1 MRIKLMLSAITLC
14 LLLVACGQKGELV
27 RPESKPEAQA
37 AP

>member
-1 MRIKLMLSAITLC
+1 MRTKFALATIALCLMLAG
-14 LLLVACGQKGELV
+14 CGQKGDLV